1 MKRSRQLWLR
11 EVRTDLRSHARL
23 FSFYFVKSL
32 AIGFGG
38 SFGLWA
44 GLRIIGFVK
53 QRSGL

>member
-44 GLRIIGFVK
+44 GLRLIGFVK